1 MEQEARIVINWIE
14 MSQAA
19 AMAIRVALEAFAM
32 DLSDNGL
39 GDDPM
44 GRALTASYLESVS
57 EIRQAIYRH

>member
-1 MEQEARIVINWIE
+1 